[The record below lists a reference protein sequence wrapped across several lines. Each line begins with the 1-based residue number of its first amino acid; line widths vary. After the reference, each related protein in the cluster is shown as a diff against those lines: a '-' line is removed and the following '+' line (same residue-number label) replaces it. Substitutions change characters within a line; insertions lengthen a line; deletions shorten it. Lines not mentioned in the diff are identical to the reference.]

1 MSSWLDEYVSNLTDS
16 SATTTQPRASG
27 SRVQPQTGGGWL
39 DNYVQQ
45 TQKVT
50 PIDETEEQ
58 KKREEKEQV
67 NFMEVG
73 LD

>member
-1 MSSWLDEYVSNLTDS
+1 MSSWLDKYVSNLTDS
-16 SATTTQPRASG
+16 SATKTQPRASG

-50 PIDETEEQ
+50 PIDETEKQ
-58 KKREEKEQV
+58 KKRDFYKIYGTL
-67 NFMEVG
+67 NK
-73 LD
+73 